1 MTKDSILSRARSE
14 GYRDGIGQASQVAHD
29 KAHHEGWQQGRRD
42 APTAQR
48 FILGLFIGSVMGYLT
63 GIFIS

>member
-1 MTKDSILSRARSE
+1 MTKDSILIRARSE
-14 GYRDGIGQASQVAHD
+14 GYREGIGQASQVAYD
-29 KAHHEGWQQGRRD
+29 KAYYEGWEQGHRD

-48 FILGLFIGSVMGYLT
+48 FILGLLIGSVMGYLT